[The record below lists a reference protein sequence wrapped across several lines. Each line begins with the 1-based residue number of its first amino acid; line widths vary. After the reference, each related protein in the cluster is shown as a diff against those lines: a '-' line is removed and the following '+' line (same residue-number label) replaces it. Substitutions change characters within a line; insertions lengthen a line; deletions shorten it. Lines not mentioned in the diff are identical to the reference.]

1 MPRITKDTGSET
13 SERLPRTRP
22 LLAALSGIVMVFAVG
37 CGSDSNGGRGS
48 IAENFELGSPQGTVR
63 LAVGSKDFTEQEILG
78 EITIQA
84 LEAAGAEVIDKT
96 GLGGTEDVRR
106 ALVSGDIDVYWEYT
120 GTGWLVHLAE
130 PVPIADPQ
138 KLHKAVAKEDLQQ
151 NGIEWLKPAPANN
164 TYAIAVREGAAG
176 ELGVQSISDLGRLIE
191 DRPEEAT
198 LCVGPEF
205 NSRADG
211 LPGLEE
217 HYGFEFP
224 QDKVFQISPNTVYGA
239 VDKGEACN
247 FGSVFRTNGR
257 IPELGF
263 QLLKDDEKFFAAY
276 NPAPTMQEET
286 LNKYPELKDLFAP
299 ISEKLDT
306 KTLRQLSA
314 AVEVEGNEPA
324 NVAERWLQE
333 NGFIT

>member
-1 MPRITKDTGSET
+1 MKVLGLGTSRRPRRIA
-13 SERLPRTRP
+13 
-22 LLAALSGIVMVFAVG
+22 LLLVALSGILMIFTAG
-37 CGSDSNGGRGS
+37 CGTDITSGQGS
-48 IAENFELGSPQGTVR
+48 IAENFELSGPQGTVR

-84 LEAAGAEVIDKT
+84 LEAAGAEVVDKT
-96 GLGGTEDVRR
+96 GLGGTEDVRL
-106 ALVSGDIDVYWEYT
+106 ALVSGDIDMYWEYT

-130 PVPIADPQ
+130 PDPMSDPQ
-138 KLHKAVAKEDLQQ
+138 KLYKAVAKKDSLE

-164 TYAIAVREGAAG
+164 TYSIAVREGAAE
-176 ELGVQSISDLGRLIE
+176 ELGIKKISDLGRLIE
-191 DRPEEAT
+191 DRPDEAT

-217 HYGFEFP
+217 HYGFKFP
-224 QDKVFQISPNTVYGA
+224 QDKVFEISPNTVYGA
-239 VDKGEACN
+239 VDKGEKCN

-257 IPELGF
+257 IPELGL
-263 QLLKDDEKFFAAY
+263 QLLEDNKGFFAAY
-276 NPAPTMQEET
+276 NPTPTTREET
-286 LNKYPELKDLFAP
+286 LSKYPELKDLFAP

-314 AVEVEGNEPA
+314 AVEVEGNKPA

-333 NGFIT
+333 NGFIA

>member
-1 MPRITKDTGSET
+1 MKVPGPGT
-13 SERLPRTRP
+13 SRRPYRTA
-22 LLAALSGIVMVFAVG
+22 LLLVVLSGILMVFVSG
-37 CGSDSNGGRGS
+37 CGSNITGGQGS
-48 IAENFELGSPQGTVR
+48 IAKNFELSGPQGTVR
-63 LAVGSKDFTEQEILG
+63 LAVGSKDFTEQEVLG
-78 EITIQA
+78 QITTQA

-96 GLGGTEDVRR
+96 RLGGTEDVRL

-130 PVPIADPQ
+130 PDPIADPQ
-138 KLHKAVAKEDLQQ
+138 KLYKAVAKKDLQQ
-151 NGIEWLKPAPANN
+151 NGIEWLEPAPANN
-164 TYAIAVREGAAG
+164 TYSIAVREGAAG
-176 ELGVQSISDLGRLIE
+176 ELGVKNISDLGRLIE
-191 DRPEEAT
+191 ERPGEAT

-217 HYGFEFP
+217 HYGFKFP
-224 QDKVFQISPNTVYGA
+224 QDKVFEISPNTVYGA
-239 VDKGEACN
+239 VEKGKKCN

-257 IPELGF
+257 IPELGL
-263 QLLKDDEKFFAAY
+263 QLLEDDKDFFAAY
-276 NPAPTMQEET
+276 NPAPTMREET

-306 KTLRQLSA
+306 KTLRQLGA
-314 AVEVEGNEPA
+314 AVEVEGNKPA

-333 NGFIT
+333 NGFIA